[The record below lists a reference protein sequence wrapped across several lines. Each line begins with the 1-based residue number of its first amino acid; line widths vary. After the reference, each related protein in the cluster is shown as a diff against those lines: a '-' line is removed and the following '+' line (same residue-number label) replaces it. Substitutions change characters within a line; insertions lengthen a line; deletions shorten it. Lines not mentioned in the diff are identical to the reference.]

1 MVTFWIKTVT
11 TEKAL
16 ETYIIEILETL
27 QKD

>member
-1 MVTFWIKTVT
+1 MVTFRIKTVT

-16 ETYIIEILETL
+16 ETYIIEIVETL